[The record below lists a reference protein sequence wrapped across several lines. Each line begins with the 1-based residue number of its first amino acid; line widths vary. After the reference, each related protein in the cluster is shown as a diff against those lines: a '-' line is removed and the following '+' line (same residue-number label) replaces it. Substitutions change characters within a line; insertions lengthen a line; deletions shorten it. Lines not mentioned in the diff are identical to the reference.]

1 MCNDIA
7 QVWCEVTALPC
18 IEYSY
23 YVALGS
29 LRTELITVVFA
40 YVVCSK
46 RIQSN
51 VYISTLYYLHIYN
64 FTLYHILILCQNQ
77 ILSPWLMHRDRQNPP
92 FATIQ
97 YQKSYCF
104 RVVVE

>member
-7 QVWCEVTALPC
+7 QVWCEVTALPS

-29 LRTELITVVFA
+29 LRTELIIVVFA
-40 YVVCSK
+40 YVVRSK

-51 VYISTLYYLHIYN
+51 VYISTLCGSCARL
-64 FTLYHILILCQNQ
+64 
-77 ILSPWLMHRDRQNPP
+77 DRAPSL
-92 FATIQ
+92 ATA
-97 YQKSYCF
+97 S
-104 RVVVE
+104 